1 MFISKKAPLHPYLF
15 INLDD
20 AGTYVTSFFLLLD
33 SKGRAAKRKNLIHAT
48 FFLSAHLA
56 VGPRLSRGEIQYTV
70 CALFYYLPRLGEMDE
85 NIQCV

>member
-1 MFISKKAPLHPYLF
+1 MI
-15 INLDD
+15 LDD
-20 AGTYVTSFFLLLD
+20 AGPYMTSLLLLLLD
-33 SKGRAAKRKNLIHAT
+33 SKGRAAEKKKKKNLIHAAS
-48 FFLSAHLA
+48 FLSAHLA